1 MKPIWTGAI
10 GFGLVNIPV
19 KLYTATNTHNIEL
32 NMLDKKDHSPIKYL
46 RINEKTGNEVPW
58 GNVIKGYKVKDE
70 YVVLD
75 NKDFEAASP
84 KQTKTIEISAFV
96 SEAEISSIYYET
108 PYFLE
113 PEKSGER
120 PYELLRQAL
129 LKAKKVGI
137 ASFVLRNRESLAV
150 VRADENV
157 IFLNKIRFHQEIRG
171 TEELKLPKKT
181 AIKPG
186 ELKMALSLVDHLTE
200 KFDPSKYKDTYTEAL
215 LKLIKA
221 KASGKKLKAPQMKV
235 VHSKAR
241 DLMSQLK
248 ASLEANKK
256 KAS

>member
-19 KLYTATNTHNIEL
+19 KLYTATNSHSIDL
-32 NMLDKKDHSPIKYL
+32 DMLDKKDHSPIRYM

-58 GNVIKGYKVKDE
+58 ENVIKGYKIQDE
-70 YVVLD
+70 YIVID
-75 NKDFEAASP
+75 KKDFEAASP

-96 SEAEISSIYYET
+96 AEAEISSIFYET
-108 PYFLE
+108 PYFLQ

-137 ASFVLRNRESLAV
+137 ATFVLRNRESLAV

-157 IFLNKIRFHQEIRG
+157 IVVNKIRFQQEIRG
-171 TEELKLPKKT
+171 TEELHLPKKT
-181 AIKPG
+181 AVKPN
-186 ELKMALSLVDHLTE
+186 ELKMALSLVDQLTE
-200 KFDPSKYKDTYTEAL
+200 KFDPSKYKDTYTDAL

-221 KASGKKLKAPQMKV
+221 KASGKKMKTPQLKV
-235 VHSKAR
+235 VHSKTR

-248 ASLEANKK
+248 ASLEATKK